1 MKYPCTGVILAGGLA
16 TRYSGKTKA
25 FLDIDGKKILDR
37 IYGVFTELF
46 EEIVLV
52 TNNPLDFLDW
62 DLNMGT
68 DLFPVRSSLT
78 GLHAGLFYASN
89 PYAFFCASDAPFL
102 KKALVE
108 TVLEAIEKDP
118 DVAIPETSKGLEP
131 LCAVYSKRCIGHMER
146 HLEKG
151 RFKIRDVFKKLR
163 VVTISEKRLRMADPE
178 LASFFNVNTPE
189 DLTLANKTLNQ

>member
-62 DLNMGT
+62 DLDMGT

-89 PYAFFCASDAPFL
+89 PYAFFSASDAPFL

-151 RFKIRDVFKKLR
+151 SFKIRDVFKKLR

-189 DLTLANKTLNQ
+189 DLTLANKTLKQ